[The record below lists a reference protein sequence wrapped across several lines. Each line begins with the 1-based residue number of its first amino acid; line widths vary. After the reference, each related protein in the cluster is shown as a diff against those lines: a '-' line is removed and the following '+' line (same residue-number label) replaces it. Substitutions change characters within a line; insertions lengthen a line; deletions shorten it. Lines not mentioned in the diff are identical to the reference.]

1 MAAAKRRVIRLK
13 APARRKAA
21 LVARLPEYIEPMLAR
36 IGRPFDDPRFLFEVK
51 WDGTR
56 ALAFVDG
63 SNPLRLMNRRR
74 RDIAWRYPELAFLA
88 ELPPGTVLDGEI
100 ACLDREGKP
109 DFQKL
114 QSREQVHTDRRAAHS
129 ATAYPATYIA
139 FDQLYDHGRPI
150 LDLTCSQ
157 RRERL
162 RATVAAAS
170 NPRLLMSDGVV
181 GSGVHYFDDVVGRG
195 LEGVMAKRLDS
206 RYESGR
212 RTGAWVKVKRRMTL
226 TCVVIGFVP
235 EGKDDFGSLI
245 IAAADDT
252 EGGGE
257 LRCVGRV
264 GSGFDARLRA
274 KVNAYLY
281 SHPRPRPVI
290 PCREKGLWVEPG
302 LYCTVRCME
311 RTADG
316 HLRAPVFGEII
327 THAHVRDRK

>member
-1 MAAAKRRVIRLK
+1 MAGAKRRVVRPR
-13 APARRKAA
+13 APSRRKAPPA
-21 LVARLPEYIEPMLAR
+21 ERLPEYIKPMLAKP
-36 IGRPFDDPRFLFEVK
+36 GRPFDDPAFLFEVK

-56 ALAFVDG
+56 ALAFIDG
-63 SNPLRLMNRRR
+63 SGPVRLMNRRR

-88 ELPPGTVLDGEI
+88 ALPPGTVLDGEVV
-100 ACLDREGKP
+100 CFDGKGKP
-109 DFQKL
+109 DFQRI

-129 ATAYPATYIA
+129 ALACPATYMA
-139 FDQLYDHGRPI
+139 FDQLYEGGRSI
-150 LDLTCSQ
+150 MDLPCSD

-162 RATVAAAS
+162 RSLVAQVG
-170 NPRLLMSDGVV
+170 NPRLVMSEGLVGDGVR
-181 GSGVHYFDDVVGRG
+181 YFDEAVGKG
-195 LEGVMAKRLDS
+195 LEGVIAKRIDS

-212 RTGAWVKVKRRMTL
+212 RTGAWVKVKRQLTL
-226 TCVVIGFVP
+226 ACVVIGFVP

-245 IAAADDT
+245 IAAADD
-252 EGGGE
+252 EAGGE

-274 KVNAYLY
+274 KINPYLY
-281 SHPRPRPVI
+281 SRLRPWPVI
-290 PCREKGLWVEPG
+290 PCAEKGLWVEPG